1 MAHRGTDAQLLRLL
15 NLLERGRRLHY
26 DNANVLA
33 GRVLGGRL
41 PASPPAMADLVYK
54 ATQLIFALTFIE
66 ERGYLEERRYD
77 PFTDALFAQ
86 VAGAHAQRVH
96 GLVTGYAKWLP
107 EPEKFSLVVAQD
119 LCAALLGKV
128 EPAFAQALGNAPG
141 AVQRT
146 TQLYCAMTFG
156 DSAMVKRLQ

>member
-1 MAHRGTDAQLLRLL
+1 MGGRGTDAQLGRLF

-66 ERGYLEERRYD
+66 ERGYLDEQHYD
-77 PFTDALFAQ
+77 PFTDKLFAM
-86 VAGAHAQRVH
+86 VAGDHAQRVH
-96 GLVTGYAKWLP
+96 GLVTGYAKWLG
-107 EPEKFSLVVAQD
+107 EPEKFSMVVAQ
-119 LCAALLGKV
+119 LTLW
-128 EPAFAQALGNAPG
+128 
-141 AVQRT
+141 
-146 TQLYCAMTFG
+146 
-156 DSAMVKRLQ
+156 